1 MNINRA
7 EALSAVNNSLTPK
20 QERSGNAA
28 FADLLHNEQSMHSS
42 TTEAI
47 ATQSMATSPS
57 AAYVPQASAATESSV
72 TESSESAAVEQNNAV
87 QEFRDYMAKSDA
99 EKMRVAVLKELG
111 LTEEEFEQLPP
122 EEQLDI
128 EQIIVE
134 RLKERTGVSD
144 IGLNDV
150 ARQSELSQLL

>member
-7 EALSAVNNSLTPK
+7 EALPAVNNSLTPK
-20 QERSGNAA
+20 QETSGNTT
-28 FADLLHNEQSMHSS
+28 FSDLLLNEQSMQSS
-42 TTEAI
+42 TTKSV

-57 AAYVPQASAATESSV
+57 VVDVSYTTAATESSV
-72 TESSESAAVEQNNAV
+72 TDSSEAATAEQRNAV
-87 QEFRDYMAKSDA
+87 QEFRDYMAKSDT
-99 EKMRVAVLKELG
+99 EKMRMAVLKELG
-111 LTEEEFEQLPP
+111 LTEEELEQLPP

-150 ARQSELSQLL
+150 GGFAELSQLL

>member
-1 MNINRA
+1 
-7 EALSAVNNSLTPK
+7 
-20 QERSGNAA
+20 
-28 FADLLHNEQSMHSS
+28 
-42 TTEAI
+42 
-47 ATQSMATSPS
+47 MATSPS